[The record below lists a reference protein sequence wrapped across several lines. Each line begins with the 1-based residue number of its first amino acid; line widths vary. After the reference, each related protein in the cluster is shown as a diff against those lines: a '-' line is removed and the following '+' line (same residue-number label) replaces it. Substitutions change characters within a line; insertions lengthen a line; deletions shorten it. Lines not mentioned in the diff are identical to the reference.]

1 MENPCIHDSHK
12 NVVEVDKEE
21 GVKRGEQNVLS
32 LQSGRVE
39 RGLKDIEK
47 QYTLVLI
54 LVAMICTVNIT
65 EVVEGEGGK
74 TEKKSGSHIN
84 GSHKSG
90 QDKDNNMGILGK
102 IFSLVCR
109 N

>member
-1 MENPCIHDSHK
+1 M
-12 NVVEVDKEE
+12 
-21 GVKRGEQNVLS
+21 
-32 LQSGRVE
+32 
-39 RGLKDIEK
+39 
-47 QYTLVLI
+47 LI
-54 LVAMICTVNIT
+54 LVAIIRIAKMI

-90 QDKDNNMGILGK
+90 QDKGNNMGILGK
-102 IFSLVCR
+102 IFGSVCR

>member
-1 MENPCIHDSHK
+1 
-12 NVVEVDKEE
+12 
-21 GVKRGEQNVLS
+21 
-32 LQSGRVE
+32 
-39 RGLKDIEK
+39 
-47 QYTLVLI
+47 
-54 LVAMICTVNIT
+54 MICTVNIT

-90 QDKDNNMGILGK
+90 QDNGNNMGILGK

>member
-1 MENPCIHDSHK
+1 MSCPSRGGSKPLHPFAFILASIIRTTITK
-12 NVVEVDKEE
+12 KVVEEE
-21 GVKRGEQNVLS
+21 GPRGSPNW
-32 LQSGRVE
+32 R
-39 RGLKDIEK
+39 
-47 QYTLVLI
+47 TL

-74 TEKKSGSHIN
+74 TGKESGSHIN

-90 QDKDNNMGILGK
+90 QDKGNNMGILGK
-102 IFSLVCR
+102 IFSSVCR